1 MKNARSIRLLAINL
15 AVMVGVPTLLFLA
28 FWHRATAEDL
38 GSCFMVTSSGRTIS
52 LGKLCGVTPPDN
64 GVFRVPIK
72 RRLGKTPVIDVTFN
86 QRQTFEMILDTG
98 ASSTL
103 ITLKMAATL
112 QLQPTGKVNA
122 QIADGTVVQFLTSQ
136 IKDIAVG
143 GAVANNIEVA
153 IAPKASIGLLGHDFF
168 DNYDI
173 KILEKEVEFRQR

>member
-1 MKNARSIRLLAINL
+1 MKDAGKRWILTIKL
-15 AVMVGVPTLLFLA
+15 AVMVVMPTLIFLA
-28 FWHRATAEDL
+28 FWHRATAQDL

-52 LGKLCGVTPPDN
+52 LGKLCGVTPPEN
-64 GVFRVPIK
+64 RVFRVPIK
-72 RRLGKTPVIDVTFN
+72 RRIGKTPVIDVTFN
-86 QRQTFEMILDTG
+86 QQKTFEMILDTG

-103 ITLKMAATL
+103 ITLKMANTL
-112 QLQPTGKVNA
+112 QLQATGKVNA
-122 QIADGTVVQFLTSQ
+122 QIADGTEVQFLTSKV
-136 IKDIAVG
+136 KDITVG